1 MKKGFLGAAML
12 ALALAATP
20 ALAKGPGK
28 YAVKGTNAGDK
39 SDYSGTAT
47 LTKTGENTWRLVSV
61 IGSDKFEGYGI
72 GDDDIIAVTYSG
84 GGNTA
89 VALYVVQADGSYS
102 GVWAFKGDT
111 KVSIETLTPK

>member
-1 MKKGFLGAAML
+1 MKTGFFGAAVL

-89 VALYVVQADGSYS
+89 VALYVAQADGSYS

-111 KVSIETLTPK
+111 KVSIETLSPK

>member
-1 MKKGFLGAAML
+1 MKTGVLGAAIVVA
-12 ALALAATP
+12 ALAVTP
-20 ALAKGPGK
+20 AMAKGPGK
-28 YAVKGTNAGDK
+28 YGVKGTNGGDK
-39 SDYSGTAT
+39 SEYSGNAT

-72 GDDDIIAVTYSG
+72 GDDDIIAVTYAG
-84 GGNTA
+84 GGSTA
-89 VALYVVQADGSYS
+89 VALYVAQADGSYS